1 MTRGFNQNPF
11 WDDRS
16 LRSKCGRV
24 TPARHLAC
32 KRYNRG
38 LRMSTGAKNQ
48 YLSHIETTKRILLG
62 PRTHKRIG
70 RLRPSILAPFA
81 QQPGTPEPPGTP
93 PQPPPD
99 PTAPRP
105 YEEPPRPIP
114 IPRPDEPPGS
124 DDPPPRPN

>member
-1 MTRGFNQNPF
+1 MTRGFSQNPF

-48 YLSHIETTKRILLG
+48 YVSHIETTKRILLG
-62 PRTHKRIG
+62 PRTHKRIRSIASINFG
-70 RLRPSILAPFA
+70 ALCSAAGNPRASGHPSAAASRPYGAAALRGAA
-81 QQPGTPEPPGTP
+81 A
-93 PQPPPD
+93 PD
-99 PTAPRP
+99 PDNPA
-105 YEEPPRPIP
+105 
-114 IPRPDEPPGS
+114 G
-124 DDPPPRPN
+124 